1 MGSFSSKY
9 LKDIWNLPNILT
21 MLRLVLIPVF
31 AGFFLAGYEKWAL
44 AVFIIASI
52 TDYLDGYLA
61 RKNNQITAFG
71 KLMDPLADK
80 LMVCTALLGQGLSGV
95 FPWPAI
101 LIVMTKEVVMIIGG
115 IYMLQ
120 NGIVVYSNILGKA
133 AQFSFI
139 AALILSFWHKEFVAA
154 SLPLDRIILW
164 IAVALALVALVDYA
178 LDAVKKLKAHKVT
191 PALLH
196 PQARFPLQQQIQA
209 ADNPKSRG
217 AEGVK
222 GATADIRLFS
232 LPPRLL
238 RRGEIPA
245 YRNVLT

>member
-1 MGSFSSKY
+1 
-9 LKDIWNLPNILT
+9 
-21 MLRLVLIPVF
+21 
-31 AGFFLAGYEKWAL
+31 
-44 AVFIIASI
+44 
-52 TDYLDGYLA
+52 
-61 RKNNQITAFG
+61 
-71 KLMDPLADK
+71 MDPLADK

-178 LDAVKKLKAHKVT
+178 LDAVKKLKAHK
-191 PALLH
+191 AGK
-196 PQARFPLQQQIQA
+196 A
-209 ADNPKSRG
+209 G
-217 AEGVK
+217 
-222 GATADIRLFS
+222 
-232 LPPRLL
+232 
-238 RRGEIPA
+238 
-245 YRNVLT
+245 